1 MLRKASKRTF
11 MAASAAIALMTTT
24 GGAVAQTSP
33 WTLESTVQQVL
44 VVAPERHAAEAQ
56 VLALQGTRRQA
67 GVWHNPTIGLGASNA
82 MSKEDG
88 QGGTTLNEITIR
100 QALPLSGRLDQ
111 QRQQADAYLKQ
122 AQAGAVEQ
130 QLMLE
135 YEAARVFHNLQLNR
149 ALFQLT
155 EQRLQSA
162 DEFQHIGRR
171 REQAGDLSRLERL
184 RLDLVRENASQL
196 IATAEGKVSEALSDF
211 QTLLNLTDPQ
221 PVLLSLEQLPSHPSL
236 AALERQLEHHPALQ
250 AARQKIAA
258 ANQSIDLARTSR
270 LADPEI
276 WLSRGRDYLGGQRQ
290 GVTAFGV
297 SIAVPLWNTGAGQ
310 IDSARATR
318 DKAQFELEALQ
329 RQLSNRLRL
338 NHLHLGHLL
347 DQAQEYLPKVLEPA
361 EQLFQLSRSGF
372 SAGEVEILALVDA
385 VNGYYEARIRYL
397 ELLQQSWLEAAE
409 LRRSAGISL
418 LTANTPISEGS
429 PQ

>member
-1 MLRKASKRTF
+1 MRNFIVLRKASKRTF

-44 VVAPERHAAEAQ
+44 VVAPERRAAEAE
-56 VLALQGTRRQA
+56 VVALQGTRRQA
-67 GVWHNPTIGLGASNA
+67 GLWHNPTVELGASNA

-88 QGGTTLNEITIR
+88 QGGTALNEITIR

-111 QRQQADAYLKQ
+111 QRQQADANLKQ
-122 AQAGAVEQ
+122 AQAGAMEQ
-130 QLMLE
+130 QLTLE
-135 YEAARVFHNLQLNR
+135 YEAARVFHGLQLNR
-149 ALFQLT
+149 ALFQLA

-162 DEFQHIGRR
+162 DEFQHIGHR

-196 IATAEGKVSEALSDF
+196 IATAEGKESEALSDF
-211 QTLLNLTDPQ
+211 QTLLNLTDPE
-221 PVLLSLEQLPSHPSL
+221 PTLLSLEQLPSRPSL
-236 AALERQLEHHPALQ
+236 TALEAQLEHHPALE
-250 AARQKIAA
+250 AARQKVAA
-258 ANQSIDLARTSR
+258 ANKNIDLARANR

-290 GVTAFGV
+290 DVNA
-297 SIAVPLWNTGAGQ
+297 SQ

-338 NHLHLGHLL
+338 NHLHLGYLL
-347 DQAQEYLPKVLEPA
+347 GQAEAYRPKVLEPA

-418 LTANTPISEGS
+418 LTANAPISEGS
-429 PQ
+429 QQ